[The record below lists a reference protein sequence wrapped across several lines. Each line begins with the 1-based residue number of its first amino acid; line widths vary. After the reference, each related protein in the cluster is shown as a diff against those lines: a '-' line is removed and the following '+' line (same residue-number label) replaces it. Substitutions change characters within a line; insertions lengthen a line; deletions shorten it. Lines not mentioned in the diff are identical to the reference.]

1 MQGYARQGLGRSV
14 SHKKG
19 DKQGL
24 PLAASLT
31 VRARLGSL
39 RRTVCRTRSAPRND
53 RSRGLTLPHRG
64 FANASTDANGKND
77 RTNCNQEIFHGAP
90 QCCRAVCTASKSPCG
105 CISATHSQLRRG
117 RPHAKE
123 IAGKSLELIGGTAIP
138 LFNDASMASSGGAA
152 YWPSRIKTSRRLELQ
167 RTNWWELSHTLIRRR
182 EHGQHR
188 STD

>member
-14 SHKKG
+14 SHKKS

-123 IAGKSLELIGGTAIP
+123 IAGKSLRQE
-138 LFNDASMASSGGAA
+138 
-152 YWPSRIKTSRRLELQ
+152 
-167 RTNWWELSHTLIRRR
+167 TNWGYSHSLIQRR
-182 EHGQHR
+182 EHGQQR
-188 STD
+188 WCRILAQPNQDLATPRITKD

>member
-14 SHKKG
+14 SRKKG
-19 DKQGL
+19 DKQAL

-90 QCCRAVCTASKSPCG
+90 HVAEVFVLPANPPVVAFRQH
-105 CISATHSQLRRG
+105 THSFDG
-117 RPHAKE
+117 VVHMVDGVVHMV
-123 IAGKSLELIGGTAIP
+123 IAGKSL
-138 LFNDASMASSGGAA
+138 
-152 YWPSRIKTSRRLELQ
+152 R
-167 RTNWWELSHTLIRRR
+167 
-182 EHGQHR
+182 
-188 STD
+188 